1 MMVFAD
7 EPLRRC
13 FVGLYDVKASNITPP
28 QQRVLERLALARGN
42 GVTQN
47 QLCKELGTPAN
58 NFFYVVKRLESWG
71 LVTRQSTI
79 VRTKE
84 ASSDKEPKSNQP
96 VHTNLIRLHRYAVPL
111 DCQQRLE
118 ITKENKN
125 LDESLGGNVAG
136 GDCISEEHG
145 QDDVLVKDFL
155 PALKAVCDR
164 LEQAEGKVLV
174 VSDIKRELGYRETR
188 GHRAW

>member
-1 MMVFAD
+1 VVHSVNFLLLNAISSA
-7 EPLRRC
+7 ELLI
-13 FVGLYDVKASNITPP
+13 GWLYS
-28 QQRVLERLALARGN
+28 RGN

-84 ASSDKEPKSNQP
+84 ASTDKESKSNQP
-96 VHTNLIRLHRYAVPL
+96 VHTNLIRLHRYAAPL
-111 DCQQRLE
+111 DSQQRLE

-125 LDESLGGNVAG
+125 LDENLGGNVAG
-136 GDCISEEHG
+136 GDCILEEHG

-164 LEQAEGKVLV
+164 LEQAEGKVCYFWIFQESRWL
-174 VSDIKRELGYRETR
+174 L
-188 GHRAW
+188 